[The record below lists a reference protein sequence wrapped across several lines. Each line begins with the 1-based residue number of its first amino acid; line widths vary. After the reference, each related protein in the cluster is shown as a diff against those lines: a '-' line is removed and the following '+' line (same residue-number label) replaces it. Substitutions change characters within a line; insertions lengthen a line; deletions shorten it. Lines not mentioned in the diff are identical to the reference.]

1 MVSSRY
7 EPVPLFVGFI
17 SDSAMT
23 ASYVPAGIA
32 SKDSSGCTSAAL
44 KLSCAMTYLTFLLL

>member
-32 SKDSSGCTSAAL
+32 SKDFSGCTSAAL